1 MRRLNRFRL
10 ARKFWSGKQKKS
22 PTLSKKF
29 LICSF
34 RFDTR
39 TKSTPELRPSGISRR
54 AFLFW
59 RYVVGGQPDWRF
71 VGSVLWPWAAILA
84 VLQAVKRGGKR
95 QSKAVKSGQAGEL
108 CPVCGLFERQLSV
121 IWGLYARV
129 APGLCQVCAAARVG
143 VMVEKGRV
151 RAPFRGGESP
161 GFRVF
166 RRSFLGASARPCG
179 GGSRSH

>member
-1 MRRLNRFRL
+1 MRRLNRLRV
-10 ARKFWSGKQKKS
+10 ARKFWSGKRKKIVGL
-22 PTLSKKF
+22 TKKF

-34 RFDTR
+34 WSATR

-59 RYVVGGQPDWRF
+59 RNVVCSVRRAADLRF
-71 VGSVLWPWAAILA
+71 VGSVLWPRAAILA
-84 VLQAVKRGGKR
+84 VLLAVKRGDKR

-129 APGLCQVCAAARVG
+129 APGLCQVCAAARGG

-151 RAPFRGGESP
+151 RAPFRGRESP

-166 RRSFLGASARPCG
+166 RRCF
-179 GGSRSH
+179 